1 MEVHV
6 DLNQGSCVVDGRGSV
21 NASPSVAVDCA
32 DPSVAQGS
40 RDVVPASRHE
50 DSDVGIEKPLENV
63 APAINVVASPVCL
76 ASNMFRKYREWS
88 LM

>member
-6 DLNQGSCVVDGRGSV
+6 DLNQGSCAVDGGGSV
-21 NASPSVAVDCA
+21 DASASVAVDCA